1 MRENQS
7 IPKQIK
13 AILGL
18 FVFLGLLTMPVAY
31 AAEIADT
38 IPAGTSAFG
47 LGDILATAYLSPIKA
62 THGWITGFGE
72 AY

>member
-18 FVFLGLLTMPVAY
+18 LVFLGLLAMPVAY

-47 LGDILATAYLSPIKA
+47 LGDILATAYLSPFKA